1 MKRQHKDTMFRGWFK
16 IPQNFLHLLKHCK
29 GDTTLTTDDIEL
41 FDLESVVII
50 RGRRND
56 VSFITKDN
64 RLIILIEHQSS
75 LNPNMAFRLFLYY
88 MELLHLWIKSNSEI
102 NLYGNSKIEN
112 FPLPEFYVAYNGE
125 KPLEEEFSTFK
136 LDYGGVKVEVEVK
149 ILDIHFENLEDTRP
163 DNALAGYSFFYKV
176 FDDGLQAGLSN
187 EEAFV
192 KAREESM
199 SRGYLKDF
207 INKEEFIMDYKDHL
221 FDYDIQLRLQGE
233 ARGKAKEAEENILLA
248 MKYDSSNALIEEI
261 AKKANIS
268 AARLD
273 ELRASTETKD
283 TGVA

>member
-1 MKRQHKDTMFRGWFK
+1 MFRGCFK
-16 IPQNFLHLLKHCK
+16 IPQNFLHLFKHCN
-29 GDTTLTTDDIEL
+29 GDTTLTTDDIKL
-41 FDLESVVII
+41 FDLESVVIV

-88 MELLHLWIKSNSEI
+88 MELLHLWITSNNEI
-102 NLYGNSKIEN
+102 NLYSNSKIEN
-112 FPLPEFYVAYNGE
+112 FPLPEFYVVYNGE
-125 KPLEEEFSTFK
+125 KPLDKEFSTFK
-136 LDYGGVKVEVEVK
+136 LDYGGVKIEVEVK
-149 ILDIHFENLEDTRP
+149 ILDIHFENLEDTKP

-176 FDDGLQAGLSN
+176 FDEGKQAGLSN

-192 KAREESM
+192 KAREESI

-221 FDYDIQLRLQGE
+221 FDYDMQLRLQGKAE
-233 ARGKAKEAEENILLA
+233 GKAEGLEQAILVA
-248 MKYDSSNALIEEI
+248 MRCNASNSLIEEM
-261 AKKANIS
+261 AKDANIS
-268 AARLD
+268 MARLD
-273 ELRASTETKD
+273 ELKAIIETKD